1 MSGETDLKRLL
12 AEMEPMLHDGEY
24 VYCTVEGRAAA
35 WFALEPIG
43 TFRENEGITL
53 ILERA
58 RAEAAGLSYGPV
70 LRLITLSVHSALEAV
85 GLTDGGGFRRTDA
98 GGHQR
103 QCGGGLLPRPHLRAR
118 GGREKGRRSVAD
130 AQPQGQLNAVSLNL
144 SPYARSGRGA

>member
-43 TFRENEGITL
+43 TFRENEGNTL

-85 GLTDGGGFRRTDA
+85 GLTAAVSGALTQA
-98 GGHQR
+98 GISANVVAAYYHDHIFV
-103 QCGGGLLPRPHLRAR
+103 PA
-118 GGREKGRRSVAD
+118 AD
-130 AQPQGQLNAVSLNL
+130 AKRAVEVLQTL
-144 SPYARSGRGA
+144 SRRDN